1 MIAGMSSLNGVRRLS
16 VFIPLAA
23 VFILSGC
30 ATTLDLDGALTVV
43 PYRLERDGRI
53 VVEAAV
59 NGAGPFE
66 FILDSAASI
75 SAVFD
80 GLSNRLSLEVIPNQ
94 MVKIRGAVASGEFS
108 LLDVEN
114 LTLGTETWA
123 RPRVVSLPSDT
134 EVARD
139 LDGVLGV
146 DFLGR
151 YAVFFSAGD
160 RVIGLYP
167 PELVAQQ
174 NYRGWSSIPLSV
186 RSISEGGPAV
196 YFIDIEIDGH
206 EIPAVFDL
214 GAGVNMINWKGAR
227 SLGIKRSLMRRNQVI
242 IGAID
247 TMKVLAR
254 LDAREVTT
262 AGVRWRNE
270 SFAIADLE
278 IFETLMIADRATA
291 ILGATLFTQRDFII
305 DFQRN
310 RLLVNVGQKE
320 LDHTTIA
327 APQER
332 KQGL

>member
-1 MIAGMSSLNGVRRLS
+1 MIAGMSSLNCIRWLPGL
-16 VFIPLAA
+16 IPLAA
-23 VFILSGC
+23 VFIFSGC

-43 PYRLERDGRI
+43 PYRIERDGRI

-66 FILDSAASI
+66 FILDSAATI

-80 GLSNRLSLEVIPNQ
+80 RLSDQLSLEIIPGQ
-94 MVKIRGAVASGEFS
+94 VVRIRGAVASGEFS
-108 LLDVEN
+108 LLDVDH
-114 LTLGTETWA
+114 LTFGTETWA
-123 RPRVVSLPSDT
+123 APRVVSLPSDS
-134 EVARD
+134 EAAGD

-160 RVIGLYP
+160 RVIRLYP
-167 PELVAQQ
+167 ADLVARQS
-174 NYRGWSSIPLSV
+174 YRGWSSIPLTV
-186 RSISEGGPAV
+186 RSVSIGGPAV

-227 SLGIKRSLMRRNQVI
+227 SLGVRRPLTGKNQFIV
-242 IGAID
+242 GAID
-247 TMKVLAR
+247 TMKYLAR

-262 AGVRWRNE
+262 AGIRWRNE
-270 SFAIADLE
+270 KFAIADLE
-278 IFETLMIADRATA
+278 IFETLMIADRPTA

-310 RLLVNVGQKE
+310 RLLVNVDQQE
-320 LDHTTIA
+320 VDHTI
-327 APQER
+327 E
-332 KQGL
+332 GL

>member
-1 MIAGMSSLNGVRRLS
+1 MSSLNGVSRLPGL
-16 VFIPLAA
+16 ITLAA

-30 ATTLDLDGALTVV
+30 ATTLDLQGALTVV

-53 VVEAAV
+53 VVEATV

-80 GLSNRLSLEVIPNQ
+80 RLSDQLSLEIIPGQ
-94 MVKIRGAVASGEFS
+94 VVKIRGVVASGEFS
-108 LLDVEN
+108 LMDVGH
-114 LTLGTETWA
+114 LTFGTETWES
-123 RPRVVSLPSDT
+123 PRVVSLPSDS
-134 EVARD
+134 EAAGD

-146 DFLGR
+146 DFLSR
-151 YAVFFSAGD
+151 YAVFFSARD
-160 RVIGLYP
+160 RVIRLYP
-167 PELVAQQ
+167 PELVARQA
-174 NYRGWSSIPLSV
+174 YRGWSSIPLTV
-186 RSISEGGPAV
+186 RSISKGGPAV

-214 GAGVNMINWKGAR
+214 GAGVNMINWKGAGR
-227 SLGIKRSLMRRNQVI
+227 LGVRRPLRGRNEVI

-247 TMKVLAR
+247 TMTVLAR

-262 AGVRWRNE
+262 AGIRWRNE
-270 SFAIADLE
+270 NFAIADLE
-278 IFETLMIADRATA
+278 IFETLMIADRPTA

-310 RLLVNVGQKE
+310 RLLVNVGQQE
-320 LDHTTIA
+320 LDHATIA
-327 APQER
+327 APQ
-332 KQGL
+332 